1 MKKYTVLAILL
12 IFFIGCTNNSKISFY
27 DYRDVIYNGKE
38 LEIGD
43 ILVKEKGKN
52 FLSWWGHSSIV
63 VSENMIGDF
72 PKLGEK
78 YYETDIQSWTK
89 DKRKVA
95 ILRYK
100 NINDDFKNKLM
111 KNLEKYKNS
120 PYSIILSKENEEE
133 FYCSKFIWLIYKKT
147 FEELG
152 IEIDIDGNGGWLVF
166 PYDFFESR
174 ELTKVKLHKL
184 KRER

>member
-1 MKKYTVLAILL
+1 MKKYTILAILL

-100 NINDDFKNKLM
+100 NINDDFK
-111 KNLEKYKNS
+111 
-120 PYSIILSKENEEE
+120 
-133 FYCSKFIWLIYKKT
+133 
-147 FEELG
+147 G
-152 IEIDIDGNGGWLVF
+152 
-166 PYDFFESR
+166 
-174 ELTKVKLHKL
+174 
-184 KRER
+184 